1 MHVVLIHGEARRLST
16 KERLEAPCL
25 IPRSAKH
32 LLLSVGSPKLM
43 VIPTGEF
50 DTEEMD
56 DISTNSSVL
65 FPEETSTI
73 VTFIRQ
79 VQQFWENCKRTDVD
93 EEDSKEL
100 MQEVSVIDNVEDT
113 NMLTPTNTASQVCQT
128 TNPLFLQLATSYI

>member
-43 VIPTGEF
+43 VIPAGEF
-50 DTEEMD
+50 DAEEMD

-113 NMLTPTNTASQVCQT
+113 NMLIPTNTASQVCQT